1 MMEEAKGYREK
12 SAAQGLKLQ
21 EQTASLSNE
30 VAKISTKHEEIARA
44 KGDLENEVAELRD
57 QLASRPTT
65 EIELEEIEVEYKTR
79 LEQLTLQ
86 HSQTLSTFQ

>member
-1 MMEEAKGYREK
+1 MMEEAKGVREK
-12 SAAQGLKLQ
+12 SAAQAIKLQ
-21 EQTASLSNE
+21 EQISSLNNE

-44 KGDLENEVAELRD
+44 KGDLENEVAELRE

-65 EIELEEIEVEYKTR
+65 EIEVEYKTR
-79 LEQLTLQ
+79 LEQLTVQ

>member
-1 MMEEAKGYREK
+1 MMEEAKGVREK
-12 SAAQGLKLQ
+12 SAAQAIKLQ
-21 EQTASLSNE
+21 EQITSLNNE

-44 KGDLENEVAELRD
+44 KGDLENEVAELRE

-65 EIELEEIEVEYKTR
+65 EIEVEYKTR
-79 LEQLTLQ
+79 LEQLTVQ

>member
-1 MMEEAKGYREK
+1 MEEAKGVREK
-12 SAAQGLKLQ
+12 SAAQALKLQ
-21 EQTASLSNE
+21 EQIASLSNE

-44 KGDLENEVAELRD
+44 KGDLENEVAELRE

-65 EIELEEIEVEYKTR
+65 EIEVEYKTR
-79 LEQLTLQ
+79 LEQLTVQ

>member
-1 MMEEAKGYREK
+1 MEEAKGVREK
-12 SAAQGLKLQ
+12 SAAQAIKLQ
-21 EQTASLSNE
+21 EQITSLNNE

-44 KGDLENEVAELRD
+44 KGDLENEVAELRE

-65 EIELEEIEVEYKTR
+65 EIEVEYKTR
-79 LEQLTLQ
+79 LEQLTVQ

>member
-1 MMEEAKGYREK
+1 MMEEAKGVREK
-12 SAAQGLKLQ
+12 SAAQAIKLQ
-21 EQTASLSNE
+21 EQITSLNNE

-44 KGDLENEVAELRD
+44 KGDLENEVAELRE

-65 EIELEEIEVEYKTR
+65 EIEVEYKTK
-79 LEQLTLQ
+79 LEQLTVQ

>member
-12 SAAQGLKLQ
+12 SAAQALKLQ
-21 EQTASLSNE
+21 EQIASLSNE

-44 KGDLENEVAELRD
+44 KGDLENEVAELRE

-65 EIELEEIEVEYKTR
+65 EIEVEYKTR
-79 LEQLTLQ
+79 LEQLTVQ